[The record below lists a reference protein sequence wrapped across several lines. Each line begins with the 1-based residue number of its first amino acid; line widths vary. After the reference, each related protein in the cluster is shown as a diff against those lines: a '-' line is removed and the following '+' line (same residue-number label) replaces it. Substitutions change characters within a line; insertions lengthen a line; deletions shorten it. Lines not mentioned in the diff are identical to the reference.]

1 MASSSSNAASV
12 NWPVISSEL
21 YVHMHMYITVGPVL
35 NAWFNDC
42 VLRILP
48 TLRI

>member
-1 MASSSSNAASV
+1 M
-12 NWPVISSEL
+12 
-21 YVHMHMYITVGPVL
+21 YRMDMYMYMYMYIMYNYMNIYYLGPVL